1 MFAFVCSFFFCLL
14 IIQGLD
20 AFDDDPGEGNA
31 ASRSNSS
38 ARTDRFAATPL
49 SLALYEQSRGDAQ
62 EGRTPAVAISDER
75 TLEQAWSG
83 WEWQCVA
90 PMDRA
95 AFAVFALR
103 VRERIAAKVRCSF
116 LLFAS
121 ILLFA
126 HLFFCL
132 LPF

>member
-1 MFAFVCSFFFCLL
+1 
-14 IIQGLD
+14 
-20 AFDDDPGEGNA
+20 
-31 ASRSNSS
+31 
-38 ARTDRFAATPL
+38 
-49 SLALYEQSRGDAQ
+49 
-62 EGRTPAVAISDER
+62 
-75 TLEQAWSG
+75 
-83 WEWQCVA
+83 
-90 PMDRA
+90 MDRA